1 MIFVWVMTA
10 CHRLRG
16 GIFSV
21 YLHRPPHVADT
32 RRRNT
37 GLRTAATPRGVANYL
52 ALGHCLHRGAKH
64 CDAASQRRLMPPNR
78 AQRSDRPS
86 ARGGDDDQRR
96 TFPLPREGL
105 QPCVTP
111 YFATRGRGDMRGVP
125 MGIPPNRTPEGCG
138 AVTPNIVHC
147 VSAVYLMIFVWCDDG
162 LPPPPGWHFL
172 GVPPP
177 SPHVA
182 DTRRRNTGLRTA
194 ATPRGV
200 ANYLAL
206 GHSSPPRGEALRC
219 RIAATANAAKSG
231 AAQRPPLRPRRR
243 R

>member
-1 MIFVWVMTA
+1 MWVHGVYLWHT
-10 CHRLRG
+10 
-16 GIFSV
+16 FSV
-21 YLHRPPHVADT
+21 
-32 RRRNT
+32 
-37 GLRTAATPRGVANYL
+37 GG
-52 ALGHCLHRGAKH
+52 
-64 CDAASQRRLMPPNR
+64 
-78 AQRSDRPS
+78 DRPRDAVHRS
-86 ARGGDDDQRR
+86 MTRAEHFSHPGRWW
-96 TFPLPREGL
+96 

-138 AVTPNIVHC
+138 AVAPNIVHC

-206 GHSSPPRGEALRC
+206 GHSSPPRGEACDAPHRS
-219 RIAATANAAKSG
+219 SG
-231 AAQRPPLRPRRR
+231 
-243 R
+243 